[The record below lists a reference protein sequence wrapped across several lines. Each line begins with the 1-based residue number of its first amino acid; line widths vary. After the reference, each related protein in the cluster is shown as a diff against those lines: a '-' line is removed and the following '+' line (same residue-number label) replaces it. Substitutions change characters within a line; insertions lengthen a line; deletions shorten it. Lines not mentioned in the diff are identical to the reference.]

1 MPLQLVPTGPV
12 IYPPQS
18 VLVPAAPTTTSQCI
32 HMDSSGAFS
41 YGTCMGD
48 ALGPLT
54 AQSKHNVLSFPSGV
68 MTGVLA
74 AVLLAAG
81 RNWWRRR
88 M

>member
-1 MPLQLVPTGPV
+1 MPLQLVPTGPA
-12 IYPPQS
+12 IYPPS
-18 VLVPAAPTTTSQCI
+18 AVLVSAAPTTGQCI

-54 AQSKHNVLSFPSGV
+54 AQSKPNELSFPSGV